1 MTNILR
7 KVMSIRNLNETA
19 SPPDLE
25 DEDTVVDME
34 EPNDVGSIAIPN
46 FAEEGVTDHTEILVE

>member
-1 MTNILR
+1 
-7 KVMSIRNLNETA
+7 MSIRNLSETA